1 MPMCPMQRRLLEQ
14 EKGLNAAAWPKD
26 RRQRNPAARSHRIPS
41 EMRSWK
47 ELELNLHRVPVDHVS
62 KHVRITGL
70 LADEDQIDVEGV
82 IRAEERRSGPS

>member
-1 MPMCPMQRRLLEQ
+1 MPQPGQRIDVSGTLL
-14 EKGLNAAAWPKD
+14 
-26 RRQRNPAARSHRIPS
+26 RSDRIPS

-82 IRAEERRSGPS
+82 IRAEERRSGRS